1 MHPSRRPGDQPGP
14 PHPRPGHPYDAPG
27 TPRPTGTNGLSVI
40 ALVIAVANVVFGSFL
55 GMFVPLVP
63 AAAVVVVALG
73 HVSLTHITR
82 NGQQGREMAVSALAI
97 GYLCLA
103 GFAAFLV
110 LTFTFTAVGMAL
122 LGF

>member
-1 MHPSRRPGDQPGP
+1 
-14 PHPRPGHPYDAPG
+14 
-27 TPRPTGTNGLSVI
+27 
-40 ALVIAVANVVFGSFL
+40 VIAVANVVFGSFL

-63 AAAVVVVALG
+63 AAAAVVVVALG
-73 HVSLTHITR
+73 HVSLTQITR